1 MIVLDTSVITKW
13 FKPDEKSPLADFYL
27 DEHAAGR
34 NPIFVPALL
43 LYEIT
48 NALRYSSKLKA
59 SEANQAFEALM
70 QTKITYVS
78 PDKQLLSDAFSIS
91 EKVSISTYDASYVAL
106 AIRLKCPLITA
117 DKKLVDKA
125 KLLADIIF
133 LQNEP

>member
-1 MIVLDTSVITKW
+1 ME
-13 FKPDEKSPLADFYL
+13 P
-27 DEHAAGR
+27 
-34 NPIFVPALL
+34 
-43 LYEIT
+43 
-48 NALRYSSKLKA
+48 
-59 SEANQAFEALM
+59 EANQAFEALM